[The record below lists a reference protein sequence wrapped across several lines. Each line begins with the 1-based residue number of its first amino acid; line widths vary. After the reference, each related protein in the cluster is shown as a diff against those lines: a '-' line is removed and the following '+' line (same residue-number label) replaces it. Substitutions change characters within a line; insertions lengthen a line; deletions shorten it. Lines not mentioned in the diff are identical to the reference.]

1 MENPTPPPI
10 FNKKTDNR
18 ILAAVSYLGILC
30 LIPLML
36 KRDDKYVEFHA
47 KQGLVLFIAEII
59 VWFINIIPFLGQMIW
74 LMASLVFLAVSIIG
88 LVKAYQGEK
97 WEIPFLADYAKKIK
111 L

>member
-10 FNKKTDNR
+10 FNKKTENR

-30 LIPLML
+30 LVPLLL
-36 KRDDKYVEFHA
+36 KKNDKFVEFHA
-47 KQGLVLFIAEII
+47 KQGLVLFIAEVI

-74 LMASLVFLAVSIIG
+74 LMASLVFFAVSIIG
-88 LVKAYQGEK
+88 LVKAWQGEK
-97 WEIPFLADYAKKIK
+97 WEIPFLADYARKIK